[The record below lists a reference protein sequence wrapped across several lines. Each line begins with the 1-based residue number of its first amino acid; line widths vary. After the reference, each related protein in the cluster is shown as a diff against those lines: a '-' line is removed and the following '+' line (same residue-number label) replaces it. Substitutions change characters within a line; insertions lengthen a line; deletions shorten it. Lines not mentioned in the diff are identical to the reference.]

1 MNRLLGLALGGT
13 VLYMSTTSCIDVTR
27 RSGNVLEPKL
37 IKLKPEF
44 APLYVN
50 VDASS
55 FTVEKPAAVV
65 APVEKEVRRSII
77 SLAPQAQQELIK
89 SLTTSS
95 KPDELLKRLGNTF
108 PITETAPEAPPVN
121 RKRVIGNT
129 ITKRVV
135 IAVGKT
141 IDGEGLTDRIAEI
154 QYGICLSDTAPV
166 IFNTWDSFESK
177 YGIIDLGKVS
187 SSQGLELK
195 ATINAKAGAT
205 ANLSSSDVS
214 DLSKTDGSSTQTA
227 ASASSSPSTT
237 SSTTTGNTSK
247 TTGTTGNTTTSS
259 FEVGPSADA
268 TYNTKYESSKQLTNR
283 LLTFNGV
290 LHEKTMIFTQ
300 KGEQS
305 YDVEGNSSVVVEC
318 KTSAEWAKP
327 IIVTKFKKFY
337 TGKDQQPMPL
347 TDLKPE
353 KILVLF
359 PDIKDDVVGQV
370 QYRFTYRRVKGG
382 SQNVSE
388 ARQRVEYVYGEVGY
402 ELPTNTTDT
411 KKSTE
416 TQANSPSTKAANTKV
431 GSKTITLLKKKD
443 FRPTTYQITATK
455 DSLTLDNEVLNF
467 DTPAEALDFLEYLY
481 TYFSLNLANNNR
493 LKLGTNAVDKVNLSS
508 LSIKTIEN

>member
-1 MNRLLGLALGGT
+1 
-13 VLYMSTTSCIDVTR
+13 MSATSCADVTK
-27 RSGNVLEPKL
+27 RSSNILKPNY
-37 IKLKPEF
+37 IKLKSEF
-44 APLYVN
+44 APLYVD

-55 FTVEKPAAVV
+55 FTVEKPATVV
-65 APVEKEVRRSII
+65 APVEKEARRSIT
-77 SLAPQAQQELIK
+77 SLAPQGQQELIK
-89 SLTTSS
+89 SLNISA
-95 KPDELLKRLGNTF
+95 KPDELLKRLGNAF
-108 PITETAPEAPPVN
+108 PITETPPETPPVN

-129 ITKRVV
+129 ITKQIV

-141 IDGEGLTDRIAEI
+141 IDGEGLADRIAEI
-154 QYGICLSDTAPV
+154 QYGIQLSDTVPV
-166 IFNTWDSFESK
+166 IFNTWNSFESK

-205 ANLSSSDVS
+205 ANLSGSNVS

-227 ASASSSPSTT
+227 ASPSNSPSAT

-247 TTGTTGNTTTSS
+247 NTGTTGNTTTSS

-268 TYNTKYESSKQLTNR
+268 TYNTKYESSKQLTSR

-327 IIVTKFKKFY
+327 IIVTKFKKLY
-337 TGKDQQPMPL
+337 TGKDQQPVPL

-353 KILVLF
+353 KIFVLF
-359 PDIKDDVVGQV
+359 PDIQADAVGTV
-370 QYRFTYRRVKGG
+370 QYKFTYRQVKGG

-388 ARQRVEYVYGEVGY
+388 ARQRVAYVYGEVGY
-402 ELPTNTTDT
+402 ELPTDAPAT
-411 KKSTE
+411 KKPTE
-416 TQANSPSTKAANTKV
+416 TQANPSSANDAEAKIA
-431 GSKTITLLKKKD
+431 SRTITLLKKKD
-443 FRPTTYQITATK
+443 FRPTTYQIMA
-455 DSLTLDNEVLNF
+455 DSVSLTLNDELLNF

-481 TYFSLNLANNNR
+481 TYFSLNPASNNY
-493 LKLGTNAVDKVNLSS
+493 LKLGDSALDKVKISS
-508 LSIKTIEN
+508 LLIKTIDN